1 MHAAAGG
8 GHFLDAFDDVHA
20 FDDFTEY
27 TVAPALQALAAMIEK
42 IVVGDIDEELCGGR
56 VRILGARHGQRAG
69 HVLQAVV
76 GFIVDGGPGR
86 FLVEVGVEA
95 AALDHEPIDHP
106 VEQRAVIMTVDD
118 VLLEI
123 GGGVGGLVMIEA
135 YDDIAEIGLQ
145 NDHVDFLMVL
155 RTRLGV
161 ARLRHAIIA
170 VLHRHAKPAQCP
182 PARSR
187 TDSACRLTPCVSPSR
202 QPEVSS
208 TTMTTDTTS
217 APNFI
222 RNQIR
227 EEVESGKTKAI
238 VTRFP
243 PEPNGFLHIGH
254 AKSICLNFG
263 LAEQFGGACHL
274 RFDDTNPAKEEQAYI
289 DAIKADVSWLGFE
302 WAGKVRFAS
311 DYFDQLYAWAQHL
324 IREGKAYVDDLSP
337 DEIRE
342 YRGTLTEPGRP
353 SPYRERS
360 PDENL
365 DLLER
370 MRGGE
375 FAEGEKVLR
384 AKIDM
389 ASPNINLRDPILY
402 RIRHAHHHQT
412 GDKWKIYPS
421 YDFAHGQSDAIEG
434 VTHSICTLEF
444 EDHRPLYE
452 WLLDNLPV
460 PCTPRQIEFARLNL
474 DYTLTSKRKLKLLVD
489 EDIVDG
495 WDDPRL
501 PTISGMR
508 RRGYTPASI
517 RKFCEMIGV
526 TRADGGLV
534 DIAMLT
540 HAIRSDLE
548 DNAPRAMCVLKPLK
562 VVLTNVAEGH
572 EEVYDV
578 PGHPARDDMAVRK
591 VPFTRELWIDA
602 DDFMEEPPKKFFRL
616 APGQEVRLRNSYV
629 IRCDEVIKNA
639 AGEILELRCSVDFD
653 TLGKNPEGRK
663 VKGVIHWV
671 SATHGVPME
680 VRLYDNLFQVEQ
692 PDKDKDAD
700 FLEHLNPDS
709 LIVCQAFGEPSLSEV
724 TPESRFQF
732 ERVGYFCA
740 DRHACTEG
748 KLVFNRTVG
757 LKDSWAKIQ
766 KKG

>member
-1 MHAAAGG
+1 
-8 GHFLDAFDDVHA
+8 
-20 FDDFTEY
+20 
-27 TVAPALQALAAMIEK
+27 
-42 IVVGDIDEELCGGR
+42 
-56 VRILGARHGQRAG
+56 
-69 HVLQAVV
+69 
-76 GFIVDGGPGR
+76 
-86 FLVEVGVEA
+86 
-95 AALDHEPIDHP
+95 
-106 VEQRAVIMTVDD
+106 
-118 VLLEI
+118 
-123 GGGVGGLVMIEA
+123 
-135 YDDIAEIGLQ
+135 
-145 NDHVDFLMVL
+145 
-155 RTRLGV
+155 
-161 ARLRHAIIA
+161 
-170 VLHRHAKPAQCP
+170 
-182 PARSR
+182 
-187 TDSACRLTPCVSPSR
+187 
-202 QPEVSS
+202 
-208 TTMTTDTTS
+208 MTTENAS

-227 EEVESGKTKAI
+227 DEIEAGRADKV

-243 PEPNGFLHIGH
+243 PEPNGFLHVGH

-263 LAEQFGGACHL
+263 LAEQFGGDCHL

-289 DAIKADVSWLGFE
+289 DAIKEDVSWLGFE
-302 WAGKVRFAS
+302 WAGAVRYAS
-311 DYFDQLYAWAQHL
+311 DCFDQLYAWAQHL

-342 YRGTLTEPGRP
+342 YRGTLTAPGRP
-353 SPYRERS
+353 SPWRERS
-360 PDENL
+360 VEENL

-370 MRGGE
+370 MRAGE
-375 FAEGEKVLR
+375 FNEGEKVLR

-412 GDKWKIYPS
+412 GDTWKIYPS
-421 YDFAHGQSDAIEG
+421 YDFAHGQTDAIEG

-452 WLLDNLPV
+452 WFLDNLPV
-460 PCTPRQIEFARLNL
+460 PCKPRQIEFARLNMN
-474 DYTLTSKRKLKLLVD
+474 YTLTSKRKLKLLVD
-489 EDIVDG
+489 EGIVDG
-495 WDDPRL
+495 WDDPRM

-534 DIAMLT
+534 DIAMLY

-548 DNAPRAMCVLKPLK
+548 DNAPRAMCVLNPLK
-562 VVLTNVAEGH
+562 VVLTNVPESH
-572 EEVYDV
+572 EEVYEV
-578 PGHPARDDMAVRK
+578 PGHPAREDMALRR
-591 VPFTRELWIDA
+591 VPFTRELYIDR

-629 IRCDEVIKNA
+629 IRCDEVVKDA
-639 AGEILELRCSVDFD
+639 SDEIVELRCSVDFD

-671 SATHGVPME
+671 SASHAVPME
-680 VRLYDNLFQVEQ
+680 VRLYDNLFLVEQ

-700 FLEHLNPDS
+700 FLEHLNPES
-709 LIVCQAFGEPSLSEV
+709 LQVCQAMGEPSLADAA
-724 TPESRFQF
+724 PESRYQF

-740 DRHACTEG
+740 DRHACRDG